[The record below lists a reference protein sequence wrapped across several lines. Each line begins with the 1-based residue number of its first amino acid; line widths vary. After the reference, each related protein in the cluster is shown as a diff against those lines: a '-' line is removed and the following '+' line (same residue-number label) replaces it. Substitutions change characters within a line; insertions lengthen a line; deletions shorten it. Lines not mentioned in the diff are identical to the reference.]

1 MRIETT
7 SLTQAE
13 QRFLEENGR
22 LVLGQSSSRNS
33 VKLALLLEEGA
44 VCSYLDTIREDLGT
58 DKNDVAASL
67 LMKRLGFLAVNC
79 FMSMSAYDKTF
90 KIDPENIWLDSFYDK
105 GAWLPKIRF
114 SYLEVETAP
123 SLDRSSWRTRHFSS
137 LFQGLFDPLIERVAK
152 EAKISRQTL
161 WENVML
167 YVYWLYETVLPKL
180 DVTEHAIEDFQAL
193 LDAPASLFGMNRNP
207 ATTFY
212 SEKVFVEKH
221 QAKIRVRKT
230 CCFYYQTNTSA
241 ARCSTCPL
249 ECKV

>member
-7 SLTQAE
+7 SLKQAE

-22 LVLGQSSSRNS
+22 LVVGQSSSRNS
-33 VKLALLLEEGA
+33 VKLSSLLEEGA
-44 VCSYLDTIREDLGT
+44 VHLYLDTIRENLGT

-67 LMKRLGFLAVNC
+67 MMKRLGFLAVNC
-79 FMSMSAYDKTF
+79 FMSMSAFNKTLQ
-90 KIDPENIWLDSFYDK
+90 IDPENIWLDSFYDK
-105 GAWLPKIRF
+105 GTWLPKIRF
-114 SYLEVETAP
+114 TELEVEEAP
-123 SLDRSSWRTRHFSS
+123 SKGRSDWRTRHLSS
-137 LFQGLFDPLIERVAK
+137 LFQGLFVPLIEQVAK

-161 WENVML
+161 WENVMV

-180 DVTEHAIEDFQAL
+180 DVTEHATEDFQAL

-207 ATTFY
+207 GATFY
-212 SEKVFVEKH
+212 SEKVYVEKH

-230 CCFYYQTNTSA
+230 CCFYYQTNTSG

>member
-7 SLTQAE
+7 SLTHTE

-22 LVLGQSSSRNS
+22 LVVGDSSARES
-33 VKLALLLEEGA
+33 VKLSSLLEEGA
-44 VCSYLDTIREDLGT
+44 VCAYLDKRQEDLGT

-67 LMKRLGFLAVNC
+67 LLKRLGFLAVNC
-79 FMSMSAYDKTF
+79 LLSMSTYDKTF
-90 KIDPENIWLDSFYDK
+90 KINPERIWLDSSYDK
-105 GAWLPKIRF
+105 GIWLPKIRF
-114 SYLEVETAP
+114 NELEVDAAP
-123 SLDRSSWRTRHFSS
+123 LIGRSEWRTRHFTS
-137 LFQGLFDPLIERVAK
+137 LFQGLYVPLIERVAK

-180 DVTEHAIEDFQAL
+180 EVTEHATEDFKAL
-193 LDAPASLFGMNRNP
+193 LEAPASLFEMNRNP
-207 ATTFY
+207 AATFY
-212 SEKVFVEKH
+212 SEKVYVEKH

-230 CCFYYQTNTSA
+230 CCFYYQTNTSG